1 MTSYVD
7 GEMLIFLWSLLT
19 GVIIMTVYDFFSVFT
34 SGNDLSVF
42 VLNIFDGV
50 FVVCATTLLLFVFL
64 NVSNGYIRSYEFIGA
79 LIGGILYKITL
90 SKLIKAL
97 FCKIFSVIFTI
108 FDFFCK
114 ILLTPIK
121 FTYKIIYNI
130 IRVSSRA
137 VTKVFSPLLRKLSLL
152 RISLKKT

>member
-7 GEMLIFLWSLLT
+7 GEIVIFLWSLLT
-19 GVIIMTVYDFFSVFT
+19 GIIVMALYDFFSVFT
-34 SGNDLSVF
+34 NSNGLSLF
-42 VLNIFDGV
+42 VLNVFDGI
-50 FVVCATTLLLFVFL
+50 FVVCATTLTLFIFL

-90 SKLIKAL
+90 SKLFKAL
-97 FCKIFSVIFTI
+97 FFKIFSVIFAV
-108 FDFFCK
+108 FNFFCK

-130 IRVSSRA
+130 IRVSSWA
-137 VTKVFSPLLRKLSLL
+137 VLKVFTPLLRKFSLFK
-152 RISLKKT
+152 ITLKKT

>member
-7 GEMLIFLWSLLT
+7 GEILIFLWSLLT
-19 GVIIMTVYDFFSVFT
+19 GAVLMMMYDLFSIFAN
-34 SGNDLSVF
+34 SKELSVF
-42 VLNIFDGV
+42 VLNVFDGI
-50 FVVCATTLLLFVFL
+50 FVVCATTLTLFVFL
-64 NVSNGYIRSYEFIGA
+64 NISNGYIRSYEFLGA

-97 FCKIFSVIFTI
+97 FVKIFFVIFTI

-130 IRVSSRA
+130 IRVSFRTIAKISH
-137 VTKVFSPLLRKLSLL
+137 KLSLFK
-152 RISLKKT
+152 ISLKKT

>member
-79 LIGGILYKITL
+79 LIGGILYKITI

>member
-7 GEMLIFLWSLLT
+7 GEILIFLWSLLT
-19 GVIIMTVYDFFSVFT
+19 GVILMTLYDFFSVFT
-34 SGNDLSVF
+34 NSKGLLLF
-42 VLNIFDGV
+42 VLNVFDGI
-50 FVVCATTLLLFVFL
+50 FVVCATTLTLFVFL

-79 LIGGILYKITL
+79 LIGGILYKLTL
-90 SKLIKAL
+90 SRLIKSL
-97 FCKIFSVIFTI
+97 FFKIFSVIFTI

-137 VTKVFSPLLRKLSLL
+137 ATRVFSPFLRKLSLFK
-152 RISLKKT
+152 ISLKKT

>member
-7 GEMLIFLWSLLT
+7 GEIIIFLWSILT
-19 GVIIMTVYDFFSVFT
+19 GVVVMVLYDFFSVFT
-34 SGNDLSVF
+34 NNNGLSLF
-42 VLNIFDGV
+42 VLNIFDGI
-50 FVVCATTLLLFVFL
+50 FVVCATTLTLFVFL

-90 SKLIKAL
+90 SKLFKVL
-97 FCKIFSVIFTI
+97 FLKTFSFIFVLFN
-108 FDFFCK
+108 FFCK

-121 FTYKIIYNI
+121 FMYKIIYNI

-137 VTKVFSPLLRKLSLL
+137 VLKVFTPLLRKFSLFK
-152 RISLKKT
+152 ITLKKT